1 MFDKVWTYWPI
12 TPLAYGN
19 KLLGNNR
26 FLPDQ
31 CYHYTIIFPDCIT
44 NFLTL
49 PNSTEKDT
57 FFPDFPWPYKLQ
69 KSLVKSSASIYERL
83 GSQLLRTTTGIQ
95 SRPDAFDESMFV
107 MTFLTILG
115 VMEILCSFRL
125 VLEGKKGREIP
136 ESSRLEFLEKFSAK
150 TQMPKTIPTGCW
162 IEEK

>member
-31 CYHYTIIFPDCIT
+31 CYHYTIIFSDCIT

-107 MTFLTILG
+107 MTFFNHLG
-115 VMEILCSFRL
+115 SHENIMQFPI
-125 VLEGKKGREIP
+125 
-136 ESSRLEFLEKFSAK
+136 SSRREK
-150 TQMPKTIPTGCW
+150 G
-162 IEEK
+162 